1 MSHEIESILDSNKTL
16 FKLDRCNDIRF
27 NHCTVLIYY
36 AGLGLKDKSSL
47 GYHTDCVYS
56 PVSGEYVSNK
66 NTQLE
71 NTPAVIYSVGDER
84 ELHWKVRKTALSKS
98 GRNVWVMLQND
109 KMSFKLGPD
118 TLTVIH
124 PDDEN
129 PLSPKNCFDMRQY
142 MHGGVN
148 VSGEKFSV
156 GFVFRVVNKICTY
169 NKKDDTMV
177 VPNKENAVFNGIVG
191 FDISVFHNNLL
202 RIYKNAIE

>member
-1 MSHEIESILDSNKTL
+1 MNSNKTH
-16 FKLDRCNDIRF
+16 FKLDKCNDIRF
-27 NHCTVLIYY
+27 NHCTILIYY
-36 AGLGLKDKSSL
+36 AGSGLKGKSSL

-66 NTQLE
+66 NTQVE
-71 NTPAVIYSVGDER
+71 NTPAVIYSIGDVR
-84 ELHWKVRKTALSKS
+84 ELHWKVRKAAFSKS
-98 GRNVWVMLQND
+98 GRKVWEMLQCD

-129 PLSPKNCFDMRQY
+129 PCSPKNCIDMRQY

-169 NKKDDTMV
+169 NKEDDTMV
-177 VPNKENAVFNGIVG
+177 VPNKANDVVNGIVG
-191 FDISVFHNNLL
+191 LDLGAFHKNLL
-202 RIYKNAIE
+202 RIYNNVLP